1 MDLFITTF
9 VAMLVI
15 VDPLGMAAIF
25 SGLTIDKSPQ
35 ETRWIALRA
44 MIMAAFVLLFFGL
57 FGGVILSFLG
67 IEQKSFKIAGGLL
80 LFYTAFRMVL
90 GGHEKVTNTV
100 SSDEDIAI
108 YPMAIP
114 LLAGP
119 GVLTAFLL
127 MLDEAAHRDVSTLY
141 VISSVAIVQI
151 LAFVCLVASAYIRK
165 LLGVATL
172 SVMAR
177 VTGVLLAALSVQF
190 ILEGL
195 SL

>member
-9 VAMLVI
+9 VAMFVI
-15 VDPLGMAAIF
+15 VDPLGISAIF
-25 SGLTIDKSPQ
+25 SGLTVNKSSS
-35 ETRWIALRA
+35 EVRYIALRA
-44 MIMAAFVLLFFGL
+44 FIMAAFILLFFGV
-57 FGGVILSFLG
+57 FGGVILGYLG

-90 GGHEKVTNTV
+90 NGHEKVTN
-100 SSDEDIAI
+100 SISDDEDIAI

-127 MLDEAAHRDVSTLY
+127 LLDEAANRDVSILY
-141 VISSVAIVQI
+141 VVSSVALVQI
-151 LAFVCLVASAYIRK
+151 LAFGCLVASAYIRT

-177 VTGVLLAALSVQF
+177 VTGVLLAALAVQF
-190 ILEGL
+190 IVEGL